1 MDKKT
6 SILLSTYNEAPVIKK
21 TIDEIFKHVEDVEIV
36 VTDDNSN
43 DGTYEIIKAI
53 KNNKLKVFSRKDR
66 GLASAFLLS
75 LINSSG
81 EIVGWIDSNMNS
93 LVPKI
98 PEMIKN
104 LEKYE
109 IVLLS
114 RFIEGGGDERSKIR
128 CLSSKIINS
137 ICRLILSN
145 KISDYTSSIFVMRRE
160 VLQKV
165 VPISYGHGEFF
176 IEFLY
181 KAHKKGIKIL
191 EIPYVQPADL
201 ETISK
206 TANNLFNFFFLG
218 VNYIIR
224 IITSLF
230 RKN

>member
-53 KNNKLKVFSRKDR
+53 NNSKLKVFSRKDR

-98 PEMIKN
+98 PEMINN

-114 RFIEGGGDERSKIR
+114 RYIEGGGDERSKIR
-128 CLSSKIINS
+128 RLSSKFINS
-137 ICRLILSN
+137 ICRIILSN
-145 KISDYTSSIFVMRRE
+145 KINDYTSGIFVMRRE

-176 IEFLY
+176 IEFLFRALNSGL
-181 KAHKKGIKIL
+181 KIK
-191 EIPYVQPADL
+191 EIPYTQSPDIEGL
-201 ETISK
+201 SK
-206 TANNLFNFFFLG
+206 TASSYMIFFKLG
-218 VNYIIR
+218 IDYLVR
-224 IITSLF
+224 IFITRF
-230 RKN
+230 RKL

>member
-1 MDKKT
+1 MDKKV

-21 TIDEIFKHVEDVEIV
+21 TVDEIFKHVENAEIV
-36 VTDDNSN
+36 IVDDNSN
-43 DGTYEIIKAI
+43 DGTQEIIKAI
-53 KNNKLKVFSRKDR
+53 KNDKLKFFSRKER

-81 EIVGWIDSNMNS
+81 EVVGWIDSNMNS
-93 LVPKI
+93 LVPKL

-104 LEKYE
+104 LEKNE

-114 RFIEGGGDERSKIR
+114 RYVDGGGDERSKIR
-128 CLSSKIINS
+128 SLSSKVINS
-137 ICRLILSN
+137 VCRIILSN
-145 KISDYTSSIFVMRRE
+145 KIKDYTSSIFVMRRE
-160 VLQKV
+160 VLHKV

-181 KAHKKGIKIL
+181 KAQKKGIKIL
-191 EIPYVQPADL
+191 EIPYVQPPDL
-201 ETISK
+201 DTISK

-218 VNYIIR
+218 VNYLIR
-224 IITSLF
+224 IVTSLF